1 METCAWLEPKYWQ
14 TLCKGCSITDTSPAA
29 RPDSPAAIE
38 LPTATLDEFAERMN
52 ADGYVHFETKLYDLP
67 PRAREEYATCV
78 ASLRAAVEELVCTGW

>member
-1 METCAWLEPKYWQ
+1 
-14 TLCKGCSITDTSPAA
+14 
-29 RPDSPAAIE
+29 
-38 LPTATLDEFAERMN
+38 MN